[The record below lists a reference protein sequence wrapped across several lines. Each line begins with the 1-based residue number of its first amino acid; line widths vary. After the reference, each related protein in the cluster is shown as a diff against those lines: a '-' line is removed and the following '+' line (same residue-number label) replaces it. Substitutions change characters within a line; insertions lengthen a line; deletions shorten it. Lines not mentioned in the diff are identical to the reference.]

1 MFTKWLQDVFECPLV
16 IQLTDDEKF
25 LWKDMTL
32 KETHELAIPT
42 AKDIIACGFD
52 VKKTFIFTNLDYIG
66 HLYPTILEIQKKVTF
81 NTARGI
87 FGFTNGD
94 NIGKQAFPAV
104 QCAPSFSK
112 SFKVPLKG
120 LKNMPCLIPCGI
132 DQDAYFR
139 LTRDV
144 APRMKLYKPALIHN
158 KFFPALQGSQPKMS
172 ASNPNTAI
180 YVTDTAKQ
188 IEKKINQH
196 AFSGGQETLELQRKL
211 GANLE
216 IDIPYQWLRFFLMD
230 KECLNEI
237 GTKYENGQ
245 MLTGEV
251 KTELITVLQKLVGD
265 HQANRSKISDQ
276 DVTNFMQV
284 RELEF

>member
-1 MFTKWLQDVFECPLV
+1 M
-16 IQLTDDEKF
+16 
-25 LWKDMTL
+25 
-32 KETHELAIPT
+32 AIPT

-66 HLYPTILEIQKKVTF
+66 HLYPTILEIQKKVTL

-87 FGFTNGD
+87 FGFTDSD

-132 DQDAYFR
+132 DQDPYFR

-144 APRMKLYKPALIHN
+144 APRMKLHKPALIHN
-158 KFFPALQGSQPKMS
+158 KFFPALQGSQTKMS

-188 IEKKINQH
+188 I
-196 AFSGGQETLELQRKL
+196 
-211 GANLE
+211 
-216 IDIPYQWLRFFLMD
+216 
-230 KECLNEI
+230 
-237 GTKYENGQ
+237 
-245 MLTGEV
+245 
-251 KTELITVLQKLVGD
+251 
-265 HQANRSKISDQ
+265 
-276 DVTNFMQV
+276 
-284 RELEF
+284 